1 MTAPTGA
8 SPSAASARRAA
19 ARESARAEE
28 SAFRRRWTWWDRVSV
43 HVGGAVIAA
52 ILRLLY
58 RTLWIEVA
66 DPAGVLAARARGQ
79 RVVWAAWHEGII
91 LLPLMV
97 WKVER
102 RLRPRVM
109 LSWHRDGEIAA
120 QTVRRFGVEVIR
132 GSSTRGWLGALRGL
146 LDAHARGEDLVVVPD
161 GPRGPRR
168 EAKEGVVQ
176 LARAT
181 GLPVVAI
188 GIAAARGHRF
198 GTWDRL
204 LLPRPFTRAA
214 LVLSPPVPVPRREA
228 GEVLARVQAALA
240 DATAAA
246 AGMLGKAA

>member
-1 MTAPTGA
+1 MATARDGGGT
-8 SPSAASARRAA
+8 ARRAA
-19 ARESARAEE
+19 ARESARAEG
-28 SAFRRRWTWWDRVSV
+28 SAFRRRWTWRDRLVV
-43 HVGGAVIAA
+43 AVGGALIAA

-58 RTLWIEVA
+58 RTLRLEVA
-66 DPAGVLAARARGQ
+66 DPAGVLAARARGE
-79 RVVWAAWHEGII
+79 RVVWATWHEGII

-97 WKVER
+97 WKVDP

-120 QTVRRFGVEVIR
+120 QAVRRFGVEVIR

-146 LDAHARGEDLVVVPD
+146 LDADARGEDLVVVPD

-168 EAKEGVVQ
+168 EAKDGVVQ

-188 GIAAARGHRF
+188 GIAASDGHRF

-204 LLPRPFTRAA
+204 LLPRPFARAA
-214 LVLSPPVPVPRREA
+214 LVLGSPVAVPRRDVGDA
-228 GEVLARVQAALA
+228 LGRVQAALA
-240 DATAAA
+240 AATAAA
-246 AGMLGKAA
+246 AEIVGKAV